1 MLQLLQAQIKK
12 LGEGLEHQ
20 TDDLIVAKIKELKG
34 SGIGS
39 GVGSST
45 YVLNNAL
52 TPGERKEL
60 AAAKQHNQVH
70 TPRRS
75 FIACRH
81 SRKRESTDETPNRNT
96 SQPASPPLSSSF

>member
-1 MLQLLQAQIKK
+1 MHVSDAQLLQAQIKK

-39 GVGSST
+39 GVGSSS

-60 AAAKQHNQVH
+60 AAAKQHSQVH
-70 TPRRS
+70 TRPRPI
-75 FIACRH
+75 IARRH
-81 SRKRESTDETPNRNT
+81 SPTR
-96 SQPASPPLSSSF
+96 

>member
-1 MLQLLQAQIKK
+1 MQAQIKK

-39 GVGSST
+39 GVGSSS

-60 AAAKQHNQVH
+60 AAAKQRKQVR
-70 TPRRS
+70 TSPTAEFSRS
-75 FIACRH
+75 G
-81 SRKRESTDETPNRNT
+81 TV
-96 SQPASPPLSSSF
+96 